1 MTQRATPSLNSK
13 APSGAPCTLA
23 PLMFGQPL
31 PNNVRHH
38 LSAPASAHRL
48 FAPASAH
55 HLLAPASAHH
65 LLAPASAHH
74 WLAPA
79 SAHQAPASAH
89 HVCRACREL
98 ESPSDMTTKTII
110 QRIIRT
116 TQATTAAETV
126 QFLQG
131 ARVAE

>member
-48 FAPASAH
+48 F
-55 HLLAPASAHH
+55 APASAHH